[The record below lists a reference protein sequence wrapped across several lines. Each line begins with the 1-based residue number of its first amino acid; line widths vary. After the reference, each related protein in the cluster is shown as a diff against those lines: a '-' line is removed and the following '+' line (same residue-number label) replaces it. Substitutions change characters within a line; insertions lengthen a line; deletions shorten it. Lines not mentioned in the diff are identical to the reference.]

1 MNANARKKILVV
13 DDEINVCKS
22 IRQAIE
28 AEDYDVDMALSGEEA
43 LKKDK
48 EKLYDLIITDLMM
61 PGISGMDL
69 LTSLK
74 TARSGVNVIMITG
87 YPTIKTAVQSIKI
100 GAFDYLPKPFTPKD
114 LRSIVNRAFKSSE
127 CAKEVPLPP
136 VAPEDLYV
144 MKGHTWTRKEGKN
157 LAIVGVLPEFL
168 QSIVSMAHLELHK
181 KNKSIFQGEVCA
193 RITDEEGNAHR
204 VWSPVTG
211 KITQSNKTLSKNL
224 ALLKADPYGK
234 GWLLRIETRDFEK
247 DLERLSPSG

>member
-1 MNANARKKILVV
+1 MDGKAKRKILVV

-22 IRQAIE
+22 IRQAIVSD
-28 AEDYDVDMALSGEEA
+28 DYDVDMALSGEEA

-48 EKLYDLIITDLMM
+48 ENPYDLIITDLMM

-74 TARSGVNVIMITG
+74 TDRPGIKIIMVTG

-114 LRSIVNRAFKSSE
+114 LRGVVARAFKSTASD
-127 CAKEVPLPP
+127 KEAPSLPEMP
-136 VAPEDLYV
+136 DGLFT

-157 LAIVGVLPEFL
+157 LATIGVLPEFL
-168 QSIVSMAHLELHK
+168 QSIVSIVHLDLQK
-181 KNKSIFQGEVCA
+181 KNKKIFQGEVCA
-193 RITDEEGNAHR
+193 RITDAEGNVHR

-211 KITQSNKTLSKNL
+211 KITQPNTILQKNL
-224 ALLKADPYGK
+224 AVLKTDPFGK
-234 GWLLRIETRDFEK
+234 GWLLRIETRDIEK
-247 DLERLSPSG
+247 DLESLSSSS